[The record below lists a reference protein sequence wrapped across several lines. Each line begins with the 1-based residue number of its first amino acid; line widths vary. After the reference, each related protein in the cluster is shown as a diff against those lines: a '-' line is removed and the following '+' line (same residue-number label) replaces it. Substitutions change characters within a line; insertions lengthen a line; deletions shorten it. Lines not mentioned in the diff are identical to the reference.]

1 MQGRYRQP
9 LPMSVLLIVSD
20 VDGETPAGS
29 RLIRSLH
36 AQTDAGWTL
45 ERDGNEPLA
54 TIQVSADSTLRPDAV
69 AAIRQTFV
77 DDAAIQAV
85 IGDAIVD
92 GERRLR
98 PAWSPTFISRHAH
111 ELDLV
116 AVRGAASSG
125 SMAARLDALAALDP
139 TAVAHLPRPLL
150 ERESAETVNDDASR
164 AAARLV
170 TEPRREPAADAVSF
184 LVPTAGTRHPD
195 GSRLVEHAIRAA
207 RGSGV
212 STVEVVLIVGD
223 EFDGDAAE
231 LEADEVRVV
240 RRPGP
245 WNFSAA
251 INTGLLA
258 ASHDTVVLL
267 NDDIEMLTEGWL
279 RPLIEHLRDRAVA
292 LVGTALLYPDH
303 SLQHIG
309 VVIDDALPIPRR
321 SRPSKTMASK
331 SSACRPGSDRL
342 GRSLPS
348 PPPARSGVGA
358 TCSRSV
364 ASTRPSRRTST
375 TSTCASSSNG
385 RSGGSSSIRPHRCST
400 ASRPVGCR

>member
-45 ERDGNEPLA
+45 DRDGNEPLA
-54 TIQVSADSTLRPDAV
+54 TVQVSADSTLRPDAV
-69 AAIRQTFV
+69 AAIRQVFV

-98 PAWSPTFISRHAH
+98 PAWSPTFISQHAH

-125 SMAARLDALAALDP
+125 SIAARLDALAALDP
-139 TAVAHLPRPLL
+139 TAVAHLPHPLL
-150 ERESAETVNDDASR
+150 ERESAEAVDDDASR

-170 TEPRREPAADAVSF
+170 TERRREPAADAASF

-223 EFDGDAAE
+223 EFDGDPAE
-231 LEADEVRVV
+231 LEAPDVRVV

-245 WNFSAA
+245 WNFSTA

-267 NDDIEMLTEGWL
+267 NDDIEMITEGWL
-279 RPLIEHLRDRAVA
+279 RPLIEHLRDRDLS
-292 LVGTALLYPDH
+292 LVGAALLYPDH
-303 SLQHIG
+303 SL
-309 VVIDDALPIPRR
+309 
-321 SRPSKTMASK
+321 
-331 SSACRPGSDRL
+331 
-342 GRSLPS
+342 
-348 PPPARSGVGA
+348 
-358 TCSRSV
+358 
-364 ASTRPSRRTST
+364 
-375 TSTCASSSNG
+375 
-385 RSGGSSSIRPHRCST
+385 
-400 ASRPVGCR
+400 